1 MKSMKPK
8 RPFTQEDFE
17 KGLMLLGLLLPSS
30 EQDVKEKEALE
41 QFEKEQGTEKQQRYF
56 QRVVLAAEIVG
67 KLYTEPTLGRVKF
80 QKLVYLCEYAADM
93 ELAHRYQKQTA
104 GPFDH
109 KFMHSVDE
117 ELKRNKWFESKVVS
131 SGEIKRTVYQ
141 PMSNADGYKGYYNS
155 YFGQLDESIQHVI
168 HLFRRQSTD
177 KTELAAT
184 VHFCLCELATTGQPV
199 SQSALIKLF
208 YNWSKAKSK
217 FSEQAVLESAKWLK
231 QNGLTDIEISK

>member
-8 RPFTQEDFE
+8 RSFTQEDFE
-17 KGLMLLGLLLPSS
+17 KGLMLLGLLLPCS
-30 EQDVKEKEALE
+30 EQDVKEKEVLE

-67 KLYTEPTLGRVKF
+67 KLCTEPTLGRVKF

-131 SGEIKRTVYQ
+131 SGDIKRTVYQ

-168 HLFRRQSTD
+168 QLFRRQSTD

-184 VHFCLCELATTGQPV
+184 VHFCLCELATTGHPV
-199 SQSALIKLF
+199 SQAALIKLF

>member
-117 ELKRNKWFESKVVS
+117 ELKRNKWFESKVIS